1 PLFSFPAPPHFG
13 MDEGRALGL
22 PSRASDAELRRYPA
36 LSGVIGSKTMTELH
50 NRCLDTFPEWLRTL
64 ATDATELAEILAR
77 PAAPDVARR
86 YVTGGLNYLF
96 KSLDLIPDGIEDLG
110 FLDDAFV
117 LRVAADLAIQE
128 APAVK
133 EEAPV
138 LARLAADA
146 KLVAELLGKDYARL
160 ESYVKG
166 LTKGAARGRSV
177 DDILDNDEV
186 RKGFL
191 TEVTGWAA
199 SYATPTFTRDEK
211 NLVKL
216 QSFLSAKL
224 PN

>member
-1 PLFSFPAPPHFG
+1 
-13 MDEGRALGL
+13 
-22 PSRASDAELRRYPA
+22 
-36 LSGVIGSKTMTELH
+36 MTELQ

-64 ATDATELAEILAR
+64 AGDATEIAHVLA
-77 PAAPDVARR
+77 AAKAPESARR
-86 YVTGGLNYLF
+86 YAAAGLNYLF

-117 LRVAADLAIQE
+117 LRVAASLALHE
-128 APAVK
+128 APSAR

-138 LARLAADA
+138 FVRLAADS
-146 KLVAELLGKDYARL
+146 KLIADLLGKDYARL

-166 LTKGAARGRSV
+166 LTKAAARGRTV
-177 DDILDNDEV
+177 DEILSDEAV
-186 RKGFL
+186 RGAFL
-191 TEVTGWAA
+191 NEVTGWAS

-224 PN
+224 PG